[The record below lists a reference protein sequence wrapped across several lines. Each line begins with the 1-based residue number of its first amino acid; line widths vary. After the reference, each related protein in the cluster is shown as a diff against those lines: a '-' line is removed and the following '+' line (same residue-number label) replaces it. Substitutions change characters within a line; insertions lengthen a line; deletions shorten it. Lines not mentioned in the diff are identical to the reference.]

1 MKHNVETMMRVVS
14 RSLRGESIHEIAKS
28 EKVSV
33 KQIQQWESIVDEER
47 PDLSNLHAHDWKI
60 EDPNGSWGVG
70 VCKRCFSIK
79 LFPNF
84 GADWK
89 MSPNAKGKAKLEEKI
104 KNHVGF
110 RVKRGYKRS
119 KERSK
124 R

>member
-1 MKHNVETMMRVVS
+1 MKYEVEDMIKILG
-14 RSLRGESIHEIAKS
+14 RSLRGDSIHEIARS
-28 EKVSV
+28 ENVSV
-33 KQIQQWESIVDEER
+33 QQIQEWEEGIDEDR
-47 PDLSNLHAHDWKI
+47 PDLSNLHSHEWKI
-60 EDPNGSWGVG
+60 ADPNGSWGVG

-89 MSPNAKGKAKLEEKI
+89 MPPNAKGKAKLEEKI

-124 R
+124 

>member
-1 MKHNVETMMRVVS
+1 MKHSAETMMRVVG
-14 RSLRGESIHEIAKS
+14 RSLRGESIHEISKS
-28 EKVSV
+28 ENVSV
-33 KQIQQWESIVDEER
+33 KLIQKWESIVDEER
-47 PDLSNLHAHDWKI
+47 PDLSNLHSHEWKI

-89 MSPNAKGKAKLEEKI
+89 MSPTAKGKAKLAEKI

-110 RVKRGYKRS
+110 RVYKRA
-119 KERSK
+119 KERRK
-124 R
+124 E